1 MEDYDNKID
10 DGEKP
15 IKNWDELLAHFK
27 SLQEKLERA
36 EREITRLNER
46 TEYLSGRA
54 GGLEDAL
61 RFLAEGLMRG
71 RN

>member
-10 DGEKP
+10 DGEMP
-15 IKNWDELLAHFK
+15 KNWDELLAHFK

-36 EREITRLNER
+36 EREITRLNGQI
-46 TEYLSGRA
+46 EYLTGRA

-61 RFLAEGLMRG
+61 RFLTEGLMHG